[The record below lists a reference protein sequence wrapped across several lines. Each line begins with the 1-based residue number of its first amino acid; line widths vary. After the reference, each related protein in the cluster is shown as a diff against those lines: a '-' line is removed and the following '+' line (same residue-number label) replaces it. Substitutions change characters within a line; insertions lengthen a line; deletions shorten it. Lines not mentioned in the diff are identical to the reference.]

1 MRQIARILIITS
13 FGILTGCAS
22 SHMTAISDSPE
33 KLTPAPGKALVV
45 FARTTSFGG
54 AIQATLY
61 DNDEYIGTISA
72 DTKIAYQ
79 AEPGKHM
86 FMVIGESADFMEA
99 DLMAGKTYYSG
110 VIVRPGFWK
119 ARFSFHPNNRQIS
132 DKELKNWISGTKLV
146 EPNDKGQQWA
156 SQNAK
161 SIKKLKDKYLPAWNA
176 KKESDK
182 QRLHR
187 SSGY

>member
-1 MRQIARILIITS
+1 MKQIARILIIACLS
-13 FGILTGCAS
+13 MLAGCAS
-22 SHMTAISDSPE
+22 SHMTVINDSPK
-33 KLTPAPGKALVV
+33 KLTPAPEKSLVI
-45 FARTTSFGG
+45 FARTTAFGG

-72 DTKIAYQ
+72 NTKIAYQ
-79 AEPGKHM
+79 ASPGKHM

-99 DLMAGKTYYSG
+99 DLAAGKTYYAG
-110 VIVRPGFWK
+110 VIVRPGIWK
-119 ARFSFHPNNRQIS
+119 ARFSFHPNNGQVS
-132 DKELKNWISGTKLV
+132 DEELKNWISGTKLV
-146 EPNDKGQQWA
+146 EPNDKGWQWA
-156 SQNAK
+156 SQNAE
-161 SIKKLKDKYLPAWNA
+161 SVQKLKAEYLPEWNS